1 MWLEHKPVN
10 AKSPDLGATKTFEHQ
25 YDFRHAGCIC
35 EVNYL
40 FILLKAQLMLVLA
53 AAQHPAVLARYQ
65 KESLASL
72 EEKMNSSQPTFFFS
86 QIYTS

>member
-53 AAQHPAVLARYQ
+53 AVQHPAVLALQFAVTRR
-65 KESLASL
+65 SHWLAWRR
-72 EEKMNSSQPTFFFS
+72 K
-86 QIYTS
+86 